1 MGSRWLLVILSLF
14 CLSCNDGQSSIV
26 SNDPTPAPSSA
37 AAPSSQEKSLNTATA
52 CLFSE
57 IAYCNN
63 PQLQLDKHLPGWK
76 MVWHPVAVSGNH
88 AFVATD
94 GRAYVVAI
102 RGSLIEF
109 SWDAFDNWIY
119 QDLNVAIQKE
129 WPYSDPGPS
138 KISQGSYR
146 GWDNLSRAVDT
157 VTGETLYEFLRK
169 NVTDKTPVLFTGH
182 SLGGNLATV
191 YASYASF
198 KFREESRTIANFNVI
213 TFASPAAG
221 NQAFAAAFDNT
232 FPHSVRV
239 ENSGDIVAKFPCTSS
254 VSALGSLYTSLP
266 AASVMVGYKD
276 LTVSLPTVFKMIS
289 TAMVLLELKNGL
301 SHFAQTNGKGT
312 LITVN
317 PSGKNIAHD
326 VQSWFAE
333 AGYQH
338 GIAQY
343 ATALGVPV
351 IDCNL
356 H

>member
-1 MGSRWLLVILSLF
+1 MRSKVLFVGLMLL
-14 CLSCNDGQSSIV
+14 CLSCSDEQRNSAS
-26 SNDPTPAPSSA
+26 PAPA
-37 AAPSSQEKSLNTATA
+37 VAVASLPVAGPLSTATA

-63 PQLQLDKHLPGWK
+63 PQLQLDKYLPGWK
-76 MVWHPVAVSGNH
+76 MAWHPESVSGNH

-94 GRAYVVAI
+94 GKAYVVAI

-119 QDLNVAIQKE
+119 QDLNVAIQKD
-129 WPYSDPGPS
+129 WPYADHGSS

-146 GWDNLSRAVDT
+146 GWDNLNRAVDT
-157 VTGETLYEFLRK
+157 VTGETLFEFLRK
-169 NVTDKTPVLFTGH
+169 NVTDQTPVLFTGH

-191 YASYASF
+191 FASYASF
-198 KFREESRTIANFNVI
+198 KFKEEARPTTNFNVI

-221 NQAFAAAFDNT
+221 NEAFAAAFDNA

-239 ENSGDIVAKFPCTSS
+239 ENSGDIVAKFPCTSG
-254 VSALGSLYTSLP
+254 VSALGNLYSSLP
-266 AASVMVGYKD
+266 ATSVMVGYKD
-276 LTVSLPTVFKMIS
+276 MTVSLPTVFKMIS
-289 TAMVLLELKNGL
+289 TAMTLLELKNGL

-312 LITVN
+312 LITVS
-317 PSGKNIAHD
+317 PSGKNTAHD